1 MCRRLPLILT
11 SLLAIYLAFSLNR
24 LRLIDTQDRVLY
36 GVIFDAGSTGSRA
49 RVYKVLQNASGGPMK
64 RCRYQLVGEE
74 AFTVEPGLSEFA
86 RFPHSSV
93 AYLRP
98 LLDQVRT
105 CIPEHK
111 RALTPLVLRA
121 TAGLRLLPERIA
133 NALLESVYSLFS
145 TSEFNLASQEM
156 VGIMDGIDEGFFAW
170 ISLLFLSQQSCLA
183 TCRPRSPFTEATIH
197 RQAIFDLGGGSF
209 QLTFGVAATA
219 EPSEYIHN
227 LPSVYLGTQ
236 FSPLGGKFFARSYL
250 GLGLVTA
257 MHSMFLRSSSGSAVS
272 SSNHLISPCF
282 PTNCTGSWSHGGK
295 NWTVSHGFGSRQSLP
310 GNIFNECFETAVDVI
325 TERKFGGRLG
335 TKLSHFTLDVNVHM
349 LLHGRFALCPTN
361 WTKDLE
367 DLKQLEIHATSY
379 MCSKTEEAG
388 DLLIGRP
395 ADGRVPVQWYFDAAR
410 KACSTP
416 LPGQPFLCMELTYI
430 SAILS
435 HGFGLPMD
443 KCLNLNRTIGDIE
456 IGWPVG
462 FLVDMLLRCF

>member
-1 MCRRLPLILT
+1 MCRGLPLIFT
-11 SLLAIYLAFSLNR
+11 SLLAIYFAFSLNR
-24 LRLIDTQDRVLY
+24 FRLINTQDRVLY

-49 RVYKVLQNASGGPMK
+49 RVYKVLQNASE

-98 LLDQVRT
+98 LLDRVRT

-145 TSEFNLASQEM
+145 TSEFNLPSQEM
-156 VGIMDGIDEGFFAW
+156 VGIMDGMDEGFFAW
-170 ISLLFLSQQSCLA
+170 ISLLFLSQQSCLE
-183 TCRPRSPFTEATIH
+183 TCRPRSSFTEATIH

-209 QLTFGVAATA
+209 QLTFGVTATA
-219 EPSEYIHN
+219 EPSKYIHN

-236 FSPLGGKFFARSYL
+236 FSPLSGKFFARSYL

-257 MHSMFLRSSSGSAVS
+257 MHSMFLRSSGGSAVS
-272 SSNHLISPCF
+272 SSDHLISPCF
-282 PTNCTGSWSHGGK
+282 PTNVTDSWSHGGK
-295 NWTVSHGFGSRQSLP
+295 NWTVSHGFESRQSLP
-310 GNIFNECFETAVDVI
+310 GNVFNECFETAVDVI
-325 TERKFGGRLG
+325 NERELG
-335 TKLSHFTLDVNVHM
+335 
-349 LLHGRFALCPTN
+349 AN

-388 DLLIGRP
+388 DLLIDRP

-410 KACSTP
+410 KGPSYSIILCSTHIRVLSLIFPPVSACSAP